1 MSGPRTVLMVLALA
15 TLVVAGEE
23 VASRDGEEAQAT
35 GRNIRVTKFYQVP
48 SKVFL
53 YLNEGLSKIITK
65 VNSQDVCCS
74 VIGEPEL

>member
-1 MSGPRTVLMVLALA
+1 MSGPRTVLMVLALTLA

-48 SKVFL
+48 SEVSLF
-53 YLNEGLSKIITK
+53 LNEGLSFR
-65 VNSQDVCCS
+65 
-74 VIGEPEL
+74 